1 MGDRMKGQDVQKKLS
16 PFQDGELKPK
26 DQDRVAKHLQGCQAC
41 QEEFAKLE
49 RVWQALEGLPEIHP
63 DRDFYGQLI
72 KKINEPYERRSLPGL
87 KGVFQLFSSLT
98 VCILLIA
105 GVLVGTFLG
114 NFLAGNDLFQF
125 RPTLTEN
132 SPKAV
137 EVVSFRAFDPVP
149 PGTLGDGYIRM
160 VSNTE
165 IQHK

>member
-1 MGDRMKGQDVQKKLS
+1 MGDRMKCQDVQKKLS

-26 DQDRVAKHLQGCQAC
+26 DQDQVAKHLQGCPAC
-41 QEEFAKLE
+41 QEEFARLE

-63 DRDFYGQLI
+63 DPDFYGQLI
-72 KKINEPYERRSLPGL
+72 NKINKPYENRPLSGFRE
-87 KGVFQLFSSLT
+87 VFQLFSSVT
-98 VCILLIA
+98 GCTLLIA
-105 GVLVGTFLG
+105 GLLIGAFLG
-114 NFLAGNDLFQF
+114 NFLAGSDLFQF
-125 RPTLTEN
+125 RSTLTEN

-137 EVVSFRAFDPVP
+137 EVVSFRVFDPVP